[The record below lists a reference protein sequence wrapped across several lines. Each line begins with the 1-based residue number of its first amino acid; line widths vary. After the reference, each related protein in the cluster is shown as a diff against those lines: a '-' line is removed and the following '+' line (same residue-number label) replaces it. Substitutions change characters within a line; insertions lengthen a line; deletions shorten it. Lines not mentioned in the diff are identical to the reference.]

1 MNEFDDENVRGYI
14 ESTKERNDEIVT
26 ANRGGTGNDMAVQE
40 KSGTSVK
47 NATAKVYGMANEEVT
62 ANRGGTGINMTAKGV
77 GTSMKLP
84 H

>member
-1 MNEFDDENVRGYI
+1 
-14 ESTKERNDEIVT
+14 
-26 ANRGGTGNDMAVQE
+26 MAVQE